1 MSGASEPGLLRI
13 GICRPVRGTERVF
26 SLHDGKVP
34 DVPQVIRELSMTTN
48 RRDFLKTASAA
59 TLGALTAGRSQLF
72 GNAALEKIAP
82 TADTVIVLWMGGGMA
97 HTETFDPKRYAP
109 FVKGMASNDVLS
121 TFPSIPT
128 AVDGVRF
135 SEGLE
140 KLAGVMDRATLIRT
154 AQAADL
160 GFILHSRHQYH
171 WHTGYVPPQSVAA
184 PHIGSVLARTL
195 GPRDPAVPAFINIG
209 QRFDLGEAEELKAFT
224 TAGFLGSEYGPFNI
238 PFPHDAAKAVR
249 PPAGMTPGRFEDRNK
264 FYRRLLEASPV
275 GQHGSAFQRESFLRS
290 MDNAHRL
297 LSSPSAKAFDLSL
310 EPAAGA
316 AKYVPAGFDPT
327 KIDSA
332 KQNRDGDY
340 EAATVGRFGLGC
352 LLARRLAEVG
362 ARYIEVTTEYIPFL
376 NWDTHEN
383 GHTRLVNMKKMIDA
397 PVAQLVLDLEERGL
411 LDRTLVVLASEF
423 SRDMMIE
430 GKEGSAV
437 RTQAKVP
444 ETIEELKYYGM
455 HRHFTEAGS
464 VLMFGGGLKRGHV
477 HGVTADERPCTTIK
491 DPVVIEDLHAT
502 LYRAMGISP
511 KLAYTVEERPFY
523 VTRDGLGKPIESLF
537 A

>member
-1 MSGASEPGLLRI
+1 M
-13 GICRPVRGTERVF
+13 T
-26 SLHDGKVP
+26 
-34 DVPQVIRELSMTTN
+34 IRSQS

-59 TLGALTAGRSQLF
+59 TLGALAAGTPRLF
-72 GNAALEKIAP
+72 AAAQEMIAP
-82 TADTVIVLWMGGGMA
+82 TADTVIVLWMAGGMA

-109 FVKGMASNDVLS
+109 FEKGMESKAVLS

-140 KLAGVMDRATLIRT
+140 KMGAVMDRGTLIRT
-154 AQAADL
+154 AIAEDL
-160 GFILHSRHQYH
+160 GFILHSRHQFH

-184 PHIGSVLARTL
+184 PHLGAFVSRVL
-195 GPRDPAVPAFINIG
+195 GPRNPAVPAFINIG

-238 PFPHDAAKAVR
+238 PYPHDAATAVR
-249 PPAGMTPGRFEDRNK
+249 PPSGMTPERFENRDK

-275 GQHGSAFQRESFLRS
+275 GQYGSEYQRDSFLRS

-297 LSSPSAKAFDLSL
+297 LSSPAAKAFDLSL
-310 EPAAGA
+310 EPAASVA
-316 AKYVPAGFDPT
+316 NYVPAGFDPA
-327 KIDSA
+327 KITSA

-383 GHTRLVNMKKMIDA
+383 GHARMVNMKKMIDA
-397 PVAQLVLDLEERGL
+397 PIAQLIRDLEERGL

-430 GKEGSAV
+430 GREGAQV
-437 RTQAKVP
+437 RTQARVP
-444 ETIEELKYYGM
+444 DRIELPLHYGM
-455 HRHFTEAGS
+455 HRHFTEAGCA
-464 VLMFGGGLKRGHV
+464 LLWGGGMKRGHV
-477 HGVTADERPCTTIK
+477 HGETADERPCK
-491 DPVVIEDLHAT
+491 AVRDPVSITDLHAT
-502 LYRAMGISP
+502 IYRALGIAP
-511 KLAYTVEERPFY
+511 KLSYIVEERPFY
-523 VTRDGLGKPIESLF
+523 VTKDGKGQPVMSLF

>member
-1 MSGASEPGLLRI
+1 M
-13 GICRPVRGTERVF
+13 
-26 SLHDGKVP
+26 
-34 DVPQVIRELSMTTN
+34 TN
-48 RRDFLKTASAA
+48 RRHFLKTASAA
-59 TLGALTAGRSQLF
+59 TLGALAARAPRLF
-72 GNAALEKIAP
+72 ADGGLEKIAP
-82 TADTVIVLWMGGGMA
+82 TADTIIVLWMAGGMA

-109 FVKGMASNDVLS
+109 FEKGMDSKSVLS

-140 KLAGVMDRATLIRT
+140 KMAAVMDRGTLIRT
-154 AQAADL
+154 AQAEDL
-160 GFILHSRHQYH
+160 GFILHSRHQFH

-184 PHIGSVLARTL
+184 PHLGAFLARTL

-224 TAGFLGSEYGPFNI
+224 TAGFLGSEFGPFNI
-238 PFPHDAAKAVR
+238 PFPHDAARAVQ
-249 PPAGMTPGRFEDRNK
+249 PPAGMTPGRFEDRDK
-264 FYRRLLEASPV
+264 FYRRLLDASPI
-275 GQHGSAFQRESFLRS
+275 GQHGSEYQRDSFLRA

-297 LSSPSAKAFDLSL
+297 LGSPAAKAFDLAR
-310 EPAAGA
+310 EPAESV
-316 AKYVPAGFDPT
+316 AKYVPAGFDPAR
-327 KIDSA
+327 IDGA

-340 EAATVGRFGLGC
+340 EAGTIGRFGLGC

-362 ARYIEVTTEYIPFL
+362 ARFIEVTTEYIPFL

-383 GHTRLVNMKKMIDA
+383 GHARMVNMKKMIDA
-397 PVAQLVLDLEERGL
+397 PVAQLILDLETRGL

-430 GKEGSAV
+430 GKEGAQV

-444 ETIEELKYYGM
+444 DKIEVPLHYGM

-464 VLMFGGGLKRGHV
+464 VLLFGGGMKRGHV
-477 HGVTADERPCTTIK
+477 HGETADERPCKTVR
-491 DPVVIEDLHAT
+491 DPVTITDLHAT

-511 KLAYTVEERPFY
+511 NLSYTIEERPFY
-523 VTRDGLGKPIESLF
+523 VTKDGLGKPVMSLF